1 MFDRFPR
8 DSRGAYLRNELTSHA
23 RIDRIF
29 EAGLTQCHFKLF
41 PMGLCQPN

>member
-1 MFDRFPR
+1 MFDRFLR

-29 EAGLTQCHFKLF
+29 EA
-41 PMGLCQPN
+41 